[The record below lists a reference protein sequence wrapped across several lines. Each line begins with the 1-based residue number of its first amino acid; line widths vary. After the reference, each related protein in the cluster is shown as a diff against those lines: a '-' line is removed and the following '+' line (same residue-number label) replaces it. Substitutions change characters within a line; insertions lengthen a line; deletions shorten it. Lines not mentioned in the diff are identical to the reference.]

1 MSAPC
6 SALVVNMI
14 CVCVLLN
21 LVEIQSYEI
30 ELPSQASLDGRFLP
44 RRKLR
49 HVWCYNVANFR
60 LVTIHCKYLNAW
72 FECNDIV
79 IPVYS
84 HYPLDLNAKSF
95 DTKGKTFSIRYF
107 CIRIKRV
114 MTVYENYDV
123 IAFKCYIQIF
133 TL

>member
-60 LVTIHCKYLNAW
+60 LVTIHCKYLNA
-72 FECNDIV
+72 
-79 IPVYS
+79 
-84 HYPLDLNAKSF
+84 
-95 DTKGKTFSIRYF
+95 
-107 CIRIKRV
+107 
-114 MTVYENYDV
+114 
-123 IAFKCYIQIF
+123 
-133 TL
+133 